1 MSSLDQENLR
11 RAEYEIRNS
20 VGTSNEGSS
29 ATWFLGVVVIAA
41 IVGGIYVF
49 SADSGV
55 TPATPDGI
63 APAAVD
69 QAPATTQEAPAP
81 TITPTE

>member
-20 VGTSNEGSS
+20 VGNSNEGSS
-29 ATWFLGVVVIAA
+29 ATWFLGLVVIAA

-49 SADSGV
+49 GADGPV
-55 TPATPDGI
+55 TPAGSGDPTPIVTDDVAPVT
-63 APAAVD
+63 APA
-69 QAPATTQEAPAP
+69 E
-81 TITPTE
+81 

>member
-20 VGTSNEGSS
+20 VGNSNEGSS

-49 SADSGV
+49 GSDATV
-55 TPATPDGI
+55 TPVGSGEPTPIVTDEV
-63 APAAVD
+63 APV
-69 QAPATTQEAPAP
+69 TAP
-81 TITPTE
+81 TE

>member
-20 VGTSNEGSS
+20 VGNSNEGSS
-29 ATWFLGVVVIAA
+29 ATWFLGLVVVAA

-49 SADSGV
+49 GADPS
-55 TPATPDGI
+55 ATPDASG
-63 APAAVD
+63 
-69 QAPATTQEAPAP
+69 AP
-81 TITPTE
+81 TPAIVEETAPIAAPTE